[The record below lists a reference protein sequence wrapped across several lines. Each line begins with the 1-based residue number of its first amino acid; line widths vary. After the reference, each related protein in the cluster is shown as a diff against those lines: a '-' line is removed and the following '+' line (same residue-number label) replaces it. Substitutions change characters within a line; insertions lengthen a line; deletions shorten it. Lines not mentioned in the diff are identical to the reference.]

1 MPPGG
6 GGNHAFY
13 SYMYL
18 IQLVSMLVKQLFL
31 KQCLELFFSLDTIA
45 NLQIQSSYTHQ
56 TNNNN
61 ALSRNGIKAPHLKI

>member
-1 MPPGG
+1 
-6 GGNHAFY
+6 
-13 SYMYL
+13 
-18 IQLVSMLVKQLFL
+18 MLVKQLFL

-61 ALSRNGIKAPHLKI
+61 ALSRKGIKAPHLKI